1 MRECSACR
9 CGCDPIL
16 FVSLRAERRVE
27 KETQAGRERDRER
40 ERERERGLIVD
51 VIVETGQDVCVRAV
65 RILVSVGVPG
75 ES

>member
-1 MRECSACR
+1 MRAGAVVTQFS
-9 CGCDPIL
+9 
-16 FVSLRAERRVE
+16 SLVGPRDVE
-27 KETQAGRERDRER
+27 KETQAERKRER

-51 VIVETGQDVCVRAV
+51 VIVETDRDVCVRAV